1 MRAIWTGAIGFGL
14 VNIPVKMYSATRQSD
29 LDLDLLDK
37 KDHSHIRYKRV
48 NESTGREVAYE
59 NIVKGYKLSRKYVI
73 LDEEDF
79 AKVSP
84 KKSKLLEIT
93 EFVDEK
99 DVDSVYFETPYYIEP
114 EKSGVKAY
122 VLLRNAL
129 EKSGKAGLGSF
140 IMRTKETLCLVR
152 PAKKVLVVNRIRFQE
167 EIRPTNEISV
177 PSTTIK
183 PAELKM
189 AMQLI
194 DQLSGEFDIAKY
206 KDTYAKELM
215 KIIKAKAKGK
225 SVDVPEMKITH
236 SKAKDIMAQL
246 KESLGSHLRKAS

>member
-14 VNIPVKMYSATRQSD
+14 VNIPVKMYSAVQQSE
-29 LDLDLLDK
+29 LDLDMLDK
-37 KDHSHIRYKRV
+37 KDHSHIRFKRV
-48 NESTGREVAYE
+48 NESTGREVAYQ
-59 NIVKGYKLSRKYVI
+59 NIVKGYKLNRKYVV

-84 KKSKLLEIT
+84 KKSKLLEIA
-93 EFVDEK
+93 EFVNEK

-129 EKSGKAGLGSF
+129 KKSGKAGLGSF
-140 IMRTKETLCLVR
+140 VLRTKESLCLVR
-152 PAKKVLVVNRIRFQE
+152 PSEKILIVNRIRFDQ
-167 EIRPTNEISV
+167 EIRPVKEISV
-177 PSTTIK
+177 PATTIK

-189 AMQLI
+189 AVQLI
-194 DQLSGEFDIAKY
+194 DQLSGEFDISKY
-206 KDTYAKELM
+206 KDTYSGDLL

-225 SVDVPEMKITH
+225 ETVVPEMKIVH

-246 KESLGSHLRKAS
+246 KESLGGHLRKAS

>member
-1 MRAIWTGAIGFGL
+1 
-14 VNIPVKMYSATRQSD
+14 
-29 LDLDLLDK
+29 
-37 KDHSHIRYKRV
+37 
-48 NESTGREVAYE
+48 
-59 NIVKGYKLSRKYVI
+59 VI

-93 EFVDEK
+93 EFVNEK

-140 IMRTKETLCLVR
+140 IMRTKETLCLIR
-152 PAKKVLVVNRIRFQE
+152 PSKKVLVVNRIRFEE

-189 AMQLI
+189 AMHLI

-225 SVDVPEMKITH
+225 AVEVPEMKVVH
-236 SKAKDIMAQL
+236 SQAKDIMAQL

>member
-14 VNIPVKMYSATRQSD
+14 VNIPVKMYSATQQSD
-29 LDLDLLDK
+29 LDLDMLDK
-37 KDHSHIRYKRV
+37 KDHSHIKYKRV
-48 NESTGREVAYE
+48 NESTGREVPYE

-114 EKSGVKAY
+114 EKSGAKAY

-152 PAKKVLVVNRIRFQE
+152 PSKKVLVVNRIRFEE
-167 EIRPTNEISV
+167 EIRPTNEISI

-194 DQLSGEFDIAKY
+194 DQLSGEFDIRKY

-215 KIIKAKAKGK
+215 KIIKAKSKGK
-225 SVDVPEMKITH
+225 SIDVPEMKVVH
-236 SKAKDIMAQL
+236 SQAKDIMAQL
-246 KESLGSHLRKAS
+246 KESLSGHLRKAS